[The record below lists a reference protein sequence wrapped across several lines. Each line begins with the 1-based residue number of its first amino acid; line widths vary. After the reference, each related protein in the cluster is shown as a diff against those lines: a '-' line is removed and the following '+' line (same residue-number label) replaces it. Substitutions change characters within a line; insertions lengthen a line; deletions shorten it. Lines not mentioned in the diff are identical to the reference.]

1 MSESSSTRT
10 PTGDPGGRSSS
21 AQTLPEGQI
30 SEHTA
35 APAPPDGS
43 SSGPIASKKGT
54 KVRPGD
60 RIFKNLTTGAG
71 IFVVALI
78 ALIGLFLLIQAI
90 PALQANNASF
100 LFSRAWSTND
110 PTNMSFGILD
120 LLQVT
125 IATSLVALVIAM
137 PVSLGIALFLTQ
149 YAPKKLAR
157 AFAYIIDLL
166 AAVPSIIFGLWGI
179 LVLAP
184 AIEPFSIWINETF
197 AWIPVFAPGN
207 VAPSVRGTIFTAGV
221 VLAVMLLPI
230 ITSLTREV
238 FERTPTPHIEGALA
252 LGATRWEVIRTTVLP
267 FGKAGYI
274 GASMLGL
281 GRALGETIALAVI
294 LLIPVGSFF
303 DWSVFDGGAT
313 FASKIASNYS
323 EFNNPTSA
331 GAYIAAGLV
340 LFLLTFLVNFA
351 ARAIIADK
359 KGD

>member
-10 PTGDPGGRSSS
+10 PTGYPGGRSSS
-21 AQTLPEGQI
+21 AQPIPEDLI
-30 SEHTA
+30 SERSA
-35 APAPPDGS
+35 APAPPEPAE
-43 SSGPIASKKGT
+43 PISRDKTK

-60 RIFKNLTTGAG
+60 RIFSNLTTGAG
-71 IFVVALI
+71 ILVVALI
-78 ALIGLFLLIQAI
+78 GLIGLFLLLQAI
-90 PALQANNASF
+90 PALKADKVNF
-100 LFSRAWSTND
+100 LFSREWSTSD
-110 PTNMSFGILD
+110 PANLRFGILD
-120 LLQVT
+120 LLDVT
-125 IATSLVALVIAM
+125 VATSVVALVIAM
-137 PVSLGIALFLTQ
+137 PVSMGIALFLTQ
-149 YAPKKLAR
+149 YAPSRLAR
-157 AFAYIIDLL
+157 PFAYIIDLL

-179 LVLAP
+179 LVFAP
-184 AIEPFSIWINETF
+184 QIAPVAQWLNDTFS
-197 AWIPVFAPGN
+197 WIPIFAKGN
-207 VAPSVRGTIFTAGV
+207 LDGNFLGTIFTAGV

-238 FERTPTPHIEGALA
+238 FERTPTPQIEGALA

-294 LLIPVGSFF
+294 LLIPTGRSF
-303 DWSVFDGGAT
+303 DWSIFDGGAT
-313 FASKIASNYS
+313 FASKIAANYS

-359 KGD
+359 LGD

>member
-1 MSESSSTRT
+1 VQSPSEG
-10 PTGDPGGRSSS
+10 P
-21 AQTLPEGQI
+21 I
-30 SEHTA
+30 SEQSA
-35 APAPPDGS
+35 APAQQGAKP
-43 SSGPIASKKGT
+43 GPIAGNKGT

-71 IFVVALI
+71 IVVVALI
-78 ALIGLFLLIQAI
+78 GLIGLFLLVQAI
-90 PALQANNASF
+90 PALKVDKVGF
-100 LFSRAWSTND
+100 LSSRMWSTTD
-110 PTNMSFGILD
+110 PKNMSFGILD

-125 IATSLVALVIAM
+125 IATSVVALVIAM

-149 YAPKKLAR
+149 YAPKRLAR
-157 AFAYIIDLL
+157 AFAYVIDLL

-184 AIEPFSIWINETF
+184 AIEPVAKWINGTF
-197 AWIPVFAPGN
+197 SWIPIFAPGN

-238 FERTPTPHIEGALA
+238 FERTPTPQIEGALA
-252 LGATRWEVIRTTVLP
+252 LGATRWEVVRTTVLP

-294 LLIPVGSFF
+294 LLIPVGRPF
-303 DWSVFDGGAT
+303 DWSIFDGGAT
-313 FASKIASNYS
+313 FASKIAANYS

-340 LFLLTFLVNFA
+340 LFLLTFVVNFA

>member
-1 MSESSSTRT
+1 MSEPISTRT
-10 PTGDPGGRSSS
+10 PTGTTGGRPSS
-21 AQTLPEGQI
+21 ADSLGEGPI
-30 SEHTA
+30 SEQVA
-35 APAPPDGS
+35 APAPGGGS
-43 SSGPIASKKGT
+43 SGRIAGKKPT
-54 KVRPGD
+54 RTRAGD
-60 RIFKNLTTGAG
+60 RVFKNLATGAG
-71 IFVVALI
+71 VLVVSLI
-78 ALIGLFLLIQAI
+78 GLIGLFLLVQAI
-90 PALQANNASF
+90 PALKADQVNF
-100 LFSRAWSTND
+100 LTSREWSTGD
-110 PTNMSFGILD
+110 PANFRFGILD

-125 IATSLVALVIAM
+125 VATSLVALVIAM

-149 YAPKKLAR
+149 YAPSRLAR
-157 AFAYIIDLL
+157 PFAYVIDLL

-184 AIEPFSIWINETF
+184 ELAPVAQWINSVF
-197 AWIPVFAPGN
+197 GWIPIFGVGN
-207 VAPSVRGTIFTAGV
+207 LGEGNFFGTIFTAGV

-238 FERTPTPHIEGALA
+238 FQRTPTPHIEGALA

-267 FGKAGYI
+267 FGKAGYV

-281 GRALGETIALAVI
+281 GRALGETIALSVI
-294 LLIPVGSFF
+294 LLIPSGGFN
-303 DWSVFDGGAT
+303 WSIFDGGAT

-340 LFLLTFLVNFA
+340 LFLLTFLVNLA
-351 ARAIIADK
+351 ARSIIGEK

>member
-1 MSESSSTRT
+1 VQSPSEG
-10 PTGDPGGRSSS
+10 P
-21 AQTLPEGQI
+21 I
-30 SEHTA
+30 SEQSA
-35 APAPPDGS
+35 APAQPGAKP
-43 SSGPIASKKGT
+43 GPIGGNKGT

-71 IFVVALI
+71 IVVVALI
-78 ALIGLFLLIQAI
+78 GLIGLFLLVQAI
-90 PALQANNASF
+90 PALKVDKVGF
-100 LFSRAWSTND
+100 LSSRMWSTTD
-110 PTNMSFGILD
+110 PKNMSFGILD

-125 IATSLVALVIAM
+125 IATSVVALVIAM

-149 YAPKKLAR
+149 YAPKRLAR
-157 AFAYIIDLL
+157 AFAYVIDLL

-184 AIEPFSIWINETF
+184 AIEPVAKWINGTF
-197 AWIPVFAPGN
+197 SWIPIFAPGN

-238 FERTPTPHIEGALA
+238 FERTPTPQIEGALA
-252 LGATRWEVIRTTVLP
+252 LGATRWEVVRTTVLP

-294 LLIPVGSFF
+294 LLIPVGRPF
-303 DWSVFDGGAT
+303 DWSIFDGGAT
-313 FASKIASNYS
+313 FASKIAANYS

-340 LFLLTFLVNFA
+340 LFLLTFVVNFA

>member
-1 MSESSSTRT
+1 VTQNR
-10 PTGDPGGRSSS
+10 
-21 AQTLPEGQI
+21 
-30 SEHTA
+30 
-35 APAPPDGS
+35 
-43 SSGPIASKKGT
+43 T

-60 RIFKNLTTGAG
+60 RIFRNLTTGAG

-78 ALIGLFLLIQAI
+78 GVIGIFLVVQAI
-90 PALQANNASF
+90 PALRADHANF
-100 LFSRAWSTND
+100 LTTRTWDTSD
-110 PTNMSFGILD
+110 PNNLRFGILD
-120 LLQVT
+120 LLLVT
-125 IATSLVALVIAM
+125 VSTSLVALVIAM
-137 PVSLGIALFLTQ
+137 PISLGIALFLTQ
-149 YAPKKLAR
+149 YAPRRLSR
-157 AFAYIIDLL
+157 PFAYIIDLL

-184 AIEPFSIWINETF
+184 RLSPVSEWINDKLGF
-197 AWIPVFAPGN
+197 IPIFGQGN
-207 VAPSVRGTIFTAGV
+207 VFPNFSGTIFTAGV

-230 ITSLTREV
+230 ITSLSREV
-238 FERTPTPHIEGALA
+238 FERTPTTHLEGALA

-294 LLIPVGSFF
+294 LFIPRGKLF
-303 DWSVFDGGAT
+303 DFSIFDGGAT
-313 FASKIASNYS
+313 FASQIAANYS

-340 LFLLTFLVNFA
+340 LFVLTFAVNFA
-351 ARAIIADK
+351 ARAIIGDK

>member
-1 MSESSSTRT
+1 MTDSTSTRT
-10 PTGDPGGRSSS
+10 PTGDPGGRSPSS
-21 AQTLPEGQI
+21 RIPPEAPI
-30 SEHTA
+30 SEQ
-35 APAPPDGS
+35 APASAPKPGS
-43 SSGPIASKKGT
+43 KAAVKQ
-54 KVRPGD
+54 RPGD

-71 IFVVALI
+71 VFVVALI
-78 ALIGLFLLIQAI
+78 GLIGLFLLVQAI
-90 PALQANNASF
+90 PALKADNANF
-100 LFSRAWSTND
+100 LFSSAWSTGD
-110 PTNMSFGILD
+110 PNNMSFGILD

-125 IATSLVALVIAM
+125 VATSLVALIIAM

-149 YAPKKLAR
+149 YAPKRLAR
-157 AFAYIIDLL
+157 AFAYVIDLL

-184 AIEPFSIWINETF
+184 AIEPFSQWINETF
-197 AWIPVFAPGN
+197 SWIPVFAPGN
-207 VAPSVRGTIFTAGV
+207 VAPSLRGTIFTAGV

-230 ITSLTREV
+230 ISSLTREV

-294 LLIPVGSFF
+294 LLIPVGRDFT
-303 DWSVFDGGAT
+303 WSVFDGGAT
-313 FASKIASNYS
+313 FASKIAANYS
-323 EFNNPTSA
+323 EFNNVTSA

-351 ARAIIADK
+351 ARSIIAK
-359 KGD
+359 KVD

>member
-21 AQTLPEGQI
+21 VQSPLEGPI
-30 SEHTA
+30 SEQPA
-35 APAPPDGS
+35 APAQPGAKP
-43 SSGPIASKKGT
+43 GPIAGSKGT

-71 IFVVALI
+71 IVVVALI
-78 ALIGLFLLIQAI
+78 GLIGLFLLVQAI
-90 PALQANNASF
+90 PALKVDKVGF
-100 LFSRAWSTND
+100 LSSRAWSTTD
-110 PTNMSFGILD
+110 PKNMSFGILD

-125 IATSLVALVIAM
+125 IATSVVALVIAM

-149 YAPKKLAR
+149 YAPKRLAR
-157 AFAYIIDLL
+157 AFAYVIDLL

-184 AIEPFSIWINETF
+184 AIEPVAKWINGTF
-197 AWIPVFAPGN
+197 SWTPIFAPGN
-207 VAPSVRGTIFTAGV
+207 VAPSLRGTIFTAGV

-238 FERTPTPHIEGALA
+238 FERTPTPQIEGALA
-252 LGATRWEVIRTTVLP
+252 LGATRWEVVRTTVLP

-294 LLIPVGSFF
+294 LLIPVGRPF
-303 DWSVFDGGAT
+303 DWSIFDGGAT
-313 FASKIASNYS
+313 FASKIAANYS

-340 LFLLTFLVNFA
+340 LFLLTFVVNFA

>member
-1 MSESSSTRT
+1 M
-10 PTGDPGGRSSS
+10 
-21 AQTLPEGQI
+21 
-30 SEHTA
+30 
-35 APAPPDGS
+35 
-43 SSGPIASKKGT
+43 
-54 KVRPGD
+54 RPGD
-60 RIFKNLTTGAG
+60 RIFANLTTGAG
-71 IFVVALI
+71 IFVVV
-78 ALIGLFLLIQAI
+78 LIGLIGIFLLIQAI
-90 PALQANNASF
+90 PALQADQVNFLWSREWATGDPNN
-100 LFSRAWSTND
+100 LR
-110 PTNMSFGILD
+110 FGILD

-149 YAPKKLAR
+149 YAPARLAR
-157 AFAYIIDLL
+157 PFAYVIDLL

-179 LVLAP
+179 IVLAP
-184 AIEPFSIWINETF
+184 VIEPVSSWINETF
-197 AWIPVFAPGN
+197 AWIPIFAPGN
-207 VAPSVRGTIFTAGV
+207 VAPNLRGTIFTAGV

-281 GRALGETIALAVI
+281 GRALGETIALSVI
-294 LLIPVGSFF
+294 LLIPSGAFN
-303 DWSVFDGGAT
+303 WSIFDGGAT

-323 EFNNPTSA
+323 EFNSATSA

-351 ARAIIADK
+351 ARSIIGDK